1 MAGEKDKDK
10 APIVVKRVKKGGHG
24 FHGGVWKIAYAD
36 FVTAM
41 MAFFLLMWV
50 LGSTTRGDL
59 AGISA
64 YFQNPLR
71 VAVDG
76 GAGSGDATRLIK
88 GGGESMMHAQG
99 QEAKAD
105 SDSTQR
111 SKSTTA
117 AQEPD
122 DEARKFQFDSKS
134 KNPGSTEGAPDGV
147 GTEKGGGAAGSSS
160 GAASGGADAGKGAAS
175 GAASGAAASASAAAA
190 AKQSAQAQQQVKA
203 EIERAVKSDGELS
216 KIKNQLM
223 MDVTSEGLRLQIVD
237 EKNRPMFESGATVL
251 ADHIRR
257 LMRIIGK
264 VVGET
269 NFAIKVE
276 GHTDSKGTGSDAGR
290 GNWELS
296 TDRANAARRELVS
309 GGLRPDQVAQVVGY
323 ADKLRINKDDPSDPL
338 NRRIS
343 ITVLANTAAGPK
355 TKAPGTESLG
365 GLSGGIMP
373 GATPTGPNN
382 GGESGMPGGAP
393 APGLA
398 APTQPDSAPVM
409 AIRPEIKREVLEAA
423 RRAGG
428 IEMLAPRTPG
438 ARGKSD
444 H

>member
-10 APIVVKRVKKGGHG
+10 APIVIKRVKKGGHG

-122 DEARKFQFDSKS
+122 DEARKFQFDSKAQ
-134 KNPGSTEGAPDGV
+134 NPGSTQGVPNGV
-147 GTEKGGGAAGSSS
+147 GNDKGGTQGSSAGAAGASQ
-160 GAASGGADAGKGAAS
+160 GAAQGAA
-175 GAASGAAASASAAAA
+175 GAAQGAAAAA
-190 AKQSAQAQQQVKA
+190 AKENAQAQQQVKS

-223 MDVTSEGLRLQIVD
+223 MDITSDGLRLQIVD
-237 EKNRPMFESGATVL
+237 EKNRPMFESGGTVL

-276 GHTDSKGTGSDAGR
+276 GHTDSKGIGSDAGR

-296 TDRANAARRELVS
+296 TERANAARREMVS
-309 GGLRPDQVAQVVGY
+309 GGLRADQVAQVVGY
-323 ADKLRINKDDPSDPL
+323 ADKLRVNKEDPNDPI

-355 TKAPGTESLG
+355 TKAPGTEAVG

-373 GATPTGPNN
+373 GASPAGQNAA
-382 GGESGMPGGAP
+382 GAP
-393 APGLA
+393 LAPGLA
-398 APTQPDSAPVM
+398 SPTLPDSVPAM

-428 IEMLAPRTPG
+428 IEMLAPLPAG
-438 ARGKSD
+438 ARGKSER
-444 H
+444 

>member
-10 APIVVKRVKKGGHG
+10 APIVIKRVKKGGHG

-122 DEARKFQFDSKS
+122 DEARKFQFDSKAQ
-134 KNPGSTEGAPDGV
+134 NPGSTQGVPNGV
-147 GTEKGGGAAGSSS
+147 GNDKGGTQGSSAGAAGASQ
-160 GAASGGADAGKGAAS
+160 GAAQGAA
-175 GAASGAAASASAAAA
+175 GAAQGAAAAA
-190 AKQSAQAQQQVKA
+190 AKENAQAQQQVKA

-223 MDVTSEGLRLQIVD
+223 MDITSDGLRLQIVD
-237 EKNRPMFESGATVL
+237 EKNRPMFESGGTVL

-276 GHTDSKGTGSDAGR
+276 GHTDSKGIGSDAGR

-296 TDRANAARRELVS
+296 TERANAARREMVS
-309 GGLRPDQVAQVVGY
+309 GGLRADQVAQVVGY
-323 ADKLRINKDDPSDPL
+323 ADKLRVNKEDPNDPI

-355 TKAPGTESLG
+355 TKAPGTEAVG

-373 GATPTGPNN
+373 GASPAGQNVA
-382 GGESGMPGGAP
+382 GAP
-393 APGLA
+393 LAPGLA
-398 APTQPDSAPVM
+398 SPTLPDSVPAM

-428 IEMLAPRTPG
+428 IEMLAPLPAG
-438 ARGKSD
+438 ARGKSER
-444 H
+444 

>member
-10 APIVVKRVKKGGHG
+10 APIVIKRVKKGGHG

-122 DEARKFQFDSKS
+122 DEARKFQFDSKA
-134 KNPGSTEGAPDGV
+134 KNPGSTQGVQDGV
-147 GTEKGGGAAGSSS
+147 GMEKGGAQGSSS
-160 GAASGGADAGKGAAS
+160 GAAGGAQGAAGGAQ
-175 GAASGAAASASAAAA
+175 GAAAAAA
-190 AKQSAQAQQQVKA
+190 AKENAQAQQQVKA

-223 MDVTSEGLRLQIVD
+223 MDITSDGLRLQIVD
-237 EKNRPMFESGATVL
+237 EKNRPMFESGGTVL

-276 GHTDSKGTGSDAGR
+276 GHTDSKGVGSDAGR

-296 TDRANAARRELVS
+296 TERANAARREMVS
-309 GGLRPDQVAQVVGY
+309 GGLRADQVAQVVGY
-323 ADKLRINKDDPSDPL
+323 ADKLRVNKEDPSDPI

-355 TKAPGTESLG
+355 TKAPGTEVLG

-373 GATPTGPNN
+373 GATPAGQNAA
-382 GGESGMPGGAP
+382 GAP
-393 APGLA
+393 LAPGLA
-398 APTQPDSAPVM
+398 APTLPDSAPAM

-428 IEMLAPRTPG
+428 IEMLAPLPAG
-438 ARGKSD
+438 ARGKSER
-444 H
+444 

>member
-10 APIVVKRVKKGGHG
+10 APIVIKRVKKGGHG

-117 AQEPD
+117 TQEPD

-134 KNPGSTEGAPDGV
+134 KNPGSTQGMPDGV
-147 GTEKGGGAAGSSS
+147 GMEKGGAQGSSS
-160 GAASGGADAGKGAAS
+160 GAAGGAQGAAQGASGGAQGA
-175 GAASGAAASASAAAA
+175 AAAA
-190 AKQSAQAQQQVKA
+190 AKENAQAQQQVKA

-223 MDVTSEGLRLQIVD
+223 MDITSDGLRLQIVD
-237 EKNRPMFESGATVL
+237 EKNRPMFESGGAVL
-251 ADHIRR
+251 AEHIRR

-276 GHTDSKGTGSDAGR
+276 GHTDSKGIGSDAGR

-296 TDRANAARRELVS
+296 TDRANAARREMVS
-309 GGLRPDQVAQVVGY
+309 GGLRADQVAQVVGY
-323 ADKLRINKDDPSDPL
+323 ADKLRVNKEDPNDPI

-355 TKAPGTESLG
+355 TKAPGTEVLG

-373 GATPTGPNN
+373 GATPVGQNVA
-382 GGESGMPGGAP
+382 GAP
-393 APGLA
+393 LAPGLA
-398 APTQPDSAPVM
+398 APTLPDSAPAM

-428 IEMLAPRTPG
+428 IEMLAPLPAG
-438 ARGKSD
+438 ARGKSER
-444 H
+444 

>member
-10 APIVVKRVKKGGHG
+10 APIVIKRVKKGGHG

-122 DEARKFQFDSKS
+122 DEARKYQFDSKAQ
-134 KNPGSTEGAPDGV
+134 NPGSTQGVPNGV
-147 GTEKGGGAAGSSS
+147 GNDKGGAQGSSAGAAGAAQ
-160 GAASGGADAGKGAAS
+160 GAAGAPQGAA
-175 GAASGAAASASAAAA
+175 GAAQGAAAAA
-190 AKQSAQAQQQVKA
+190 AKENAQAQQQVKA

-223 MDVTSEGLRLQIVD
+223 MDITSDGLRLQIVD
-237 EKNRPMFESGATVL
+237 EKNRPMFESGGTVL

-276 GHTDSKGTGSDAGR
+276 GHTDSKGIGSDAGR

-296 TDRANAARRELVS
+296 TERANAARREMVS
-309 GGLRPDQVAQVVGY
+309 GGLRADQVAQVVGY
-323 ADKLRINKDDPSDPL
+323 ADKLRVNKEDPNDPI

-355 TKAPGTESLG
+355 TKAPGTEAVG

-373 GATPTGPNN
+373 GASPAGQNAA
-382 GGESGMPGGAP
+382 GAP
-393 APGLA
+393 LAPGLA
-398 APTQPDSAPVM
+398 SPTLPDSVPAM

-428 IEMLAPRTPG
+428 IEMLAPLPAG
-438 ARGKSD
+438 ARGKSER
-444 H
+444 

>member
-10 APIVVKRVKKGGHG
+10 APIVIKRVKKGGHG

-134 KNPGSTEGAPDGV
+134 KNPGSTQGVQDGV
-147 GTEKGGGAAGSSS
+147 GSEKGGAQGSTT
-160 GAASGGADAGKGAAS
+160 
-175 GAASGAAASASAAAA
+175 GAAAGAQGQGAQGAAQGAAAAA
-190 AKQSAQAQQQVKA
+190 AKENAQAQQQVKA

-223 MDVTSEGLRLQIVD
+223 MDITSDGLRLQIVD
-237 EKNRPMFESGATVL
+237 EKNRPMFESGGTVL

-276 GHTDSKGTGSDAGR
+276 GHTDSKGIGSDAGR

-296 TDRANAARRELVS
+296 TDRANAARREMVS
-309 GGLRPDQVAQVVGY
+309 GGLRADQVAQVVGY
-323 ADKLRINKDDPSDPL
+323 ADKLRVNKEDPSDPI

-355 TKAPGTESLG
+355 TKAPGTEALG

-373 GATPTGPNN
+373 GASPAGAD
-382 GGESGMPGGAP
+382 GAGAP
-393 APGLA
+393 PAPA
-398 APTQPDSAPVM
+398 VTMPTQPDSAPKM

-428 IEMLAPRTPG
+428 IEMLAPLPAG
-438 ARGKSD
+438 ARGSKSD

>member
-10 APIVVKRVKKGGHG
+10 APIVIKRVKKGGHG

-134 KNPGSTEGAPDGV
+134 KNPGSTQGVQDGV
-147 GTEKGGGAAGSSS
+147 GSEKGGAQGST
-160 GAASGGADAGKGAAS
+160 
-175 GAASGAAASASAAAA
+175 SGAAAGAQGQGAQGAAQGAAAAA
-190 AKQSAQAQQQVKA
+190 AKENAQAQQQVKA

-223 MDVTSEGLRLQIVD
+223 MDITSDGLRLQIVD
-237 EKNRPMFESGATVL
+237 EKNRPMFESGGTVL

-276 GHTDSKGTGSDAGR
+276 GHTDSKGIGSDAGR

-296 TDRANAARRELVS
+296 TERANAARREMVS
-309 GGLRPDQVAQVVGY
+309 GGLRADQVAQVVGY
-323 ADKLRINKDDPSDPL
+323 ADKLRVNKEDPSDPI

-355 TKAPGTESLG
+355 TKAPGTEALG

-373 GATPTGPNN
+373 GASPA
-382 GGESGMPGGAP
+382 GADG
-393 APGLA
+393 AGA
-398 APTQPDSAPVM
+398 ASAASIAQPTQPDSAPKM

-428 IEMLAPRTPG
+428 IEMLAPLPAG
-438 ARGKSD
+438 ARGSKSD

>member
-10 APIVVKRVKKGGHG
+10 APIVIKRVKKGGHG

-122 DEARKFQFDSKS
+122 DEARKFQFDSKAQ
-134 KNPGSTEGAPDGV
+134 NPGSTQGVPNGV
-147 GTEKGGGAAGSSS
+147 GNDKGGTQGSSAGAAGASQGATQ
-160 GAASGGADAGKGAAS
+160 GAAGAAQ
-175 GAASGAAASASAAAA
+175 GAAAAA
-190 AKQSAQAQQQVKA
+190 AKENAQAQQQVKA

-223 MDVTSEGLRLQIVD
+223 MDITSDGLRLQIVD
-237 EKNRPMFESGATVL
+237 EKNRPMFESGGTVL

-276 GHTDSKGTGSDAGR
+276 GHTDSKGIGSDAGR

-296 TDRANAARRELVS
+296 TERANAARREMVS
-309 GGLRPDQVAQVVGY
+309 GGLRADQVAQVVGY
-323 ADKLRINKDDPSDPL
+323 ADKLRVNKEDPNDPI

-355 TKAPGTESLG
+355 TKAPGTEAVG

-373 GATPTGPNN
+373 GASPAGQNAA
-382 GGESGMPGGAP
+382 GAP
-393 APGLA
+393 LAPGLA
-398 APTQPDSAPVM
+398 SPTLPDSVPAM

-428 IEMLAPRTPG
+428 IEMLAPLPAG
-438 ARGKSD
+438 ARGKSER
-444 H
+444 

>member
-10 APIVVKRVKKGGHG
+10 APIVIKRVKKGGHG

-122 DEARKFQFDSKS
+122 DEARKFQFDSKAQ
-134 KNPGSTEGAPDGV
+134 NPGSTQGVPNGV
-147 GTEKGGGAAGSSS
+147 GNDKGGTQGSSAGAAGAAQ
-160 GAASGGADAGKGAAS
+160 GAAGAPQGAA
-175 GAASGAAASASAAAA
+175 GAAQGAAAAA
-190 AKQSAQAQQQVKA
+190 AKENAQAQQQVKA

-223 MDVTSEGLRLQIVD
+223 MDVTSDGLRLQIVD
-237 EKNRPMFESGATVL
+237 EKNRPMFESGGTVL

-276 GHTDSKGTGSDAGR
+276 GHTDSKGIGSDAGR

-296 TDRANAARRELVS
+296 TERANAARREMVS
-309 GGLRPDQVAQVVGY
+309 GGLRADQVAQVVGY
-323 ADKLRINKDDPSDPL
+323 ADKLRVNKEDPNDPI

-355 TKAPGTESLG
+355 TKAPGTEAVG

-373 GATPTGPNN
+373 GASPAGQNAA
-382 GGESGMPGGAP
+382 GAP
-393 APGLA
+393 LAPGLA
-398 APTQPDSAPVM
+398 SPTLPDSVPAM

-428 IEMLAPRTPG
+428 IEMLAPLPAG
-438 ARGKSD
+438 ARGKSER
-444 H
+444 

>member
-10 APIVVKRVKKGGHG
+10 APIVIKRVKKGGHG

-99 QEAKAD
+99 QEARAD

-134 KNPGSTEGAPDGV
+134 KNPGSTQGVQDGV
-147 GTEKGGGAAGSSS
+147 GSEMGGAQGANSGAAGNAKGGAQ
-160 GAASGGADAGKGAAS
+160 GAAGGAQGA
-175 GAASGAAASASAAAA
+175 AAAA
-190 AKQSAQAQQQVKA
+190 AKENAQAQQQVKA

-223 MDVTSEGLRLQIVD
+223 MDITSDGLRLQIVD
-237 EKNRPMFESGATVL
+237 EKNRPMFESGGTVL

-276 GHTDSKGTGSDAGR
+276 GHTDSKGIGSDAGR

-296 TDRANAARRELVS
+296 TDRANAARREMVS
-309 GGLRPDQVAQVVGY
+309 GGLRADQVAQVVGY
-323 ADKLRINKDDPSDPL
+323 ADKLRVNKEDPNDPI

-355 TKAPGTESLG
+355 TKAPGTEALG

-373 GATPTGPNN
+373 GATPA
-382 GGESGMPGGAP
+382 GESAAGAP
-393 APGLA
+393 LAPGLA
-398 APTQPDSAPVM
+398 APTLPDSAPAM

-428 IEMLAPRTPG
+428 IEMLAPLPAG
-438 ARGKSD
+438 ARGKSER
-444 H
+444 

>member
-10 APIVVKRVKKGGHG
+10 APIVIKRVKKGGHG

-122 DEARKFQFDSKS
+122 DEARKFQFDSKA
-134 KNPGSTEGAPDGV
+134 KNPGSTQGVQDGV
-147 GTEKGGGAAGSSS
+147 GMEKGGAQGSSS
-160 GAASGGADAGKGAAS
+160 GAAGGAQGAAG
-175 GAASGAAASASAAAA
+175 GAQGAAAAA
-190 AKQSAQAQQQVKA
+190 AKENVQAQQQVKA

-223 MDVTSEGLRLQIVD
+223 MDITSDGLRLQIVD
-237 EKNRPMFESGATVL
+237 EKNRPMFESGGTVL

-276 GHTDSKGTGSDAGR
+276 GHTDSKGVGSDAGR

-296 TDRANAARRELVS
+296 TERANAARREMVS
-309 GGLRPDQVAQVVGY
+309 GGLRADQVAQVVGY
-323 ADKLRINKDDPSDPL
+323 ADKLRVNKEDPSDPI

-355 TKAPGTESLG
+355 TKAPGTEVLG

-373 GATPTGPNN
+373 GATPAGQNAA
-382 GGESGMPGGAP
+382 GAP
-393 APGLA
+393 LAPGLA
-398 APTQPDSAPVM
+398 APTLPDSAPAM

-428 IEMLAPRTPG
+428 IEMLAPLPAG
-438 ARGKSD
+438 ARGKSER
-444 H
+444 

>member
-1 MAGEKDKDK
+1 
-10 APIVVKRVKKGGHG
+10 
-24 FHGGVWKIAYAD
+24 
-36 FVTAM
+36 M

-111 SKSTTA
+111 SKSTTVE
-117 AQEPD
+117 QEAD
-122 DEARKFQFDSKS
+122 DEARKYQFDTKS
-134 KNPGSTEGAPDGV
+134 KTPGSAKGEPDAV
-147 GTEKGGGAAGSSS
+147 GSEMGKAQS
-160 GAASGGADAGKGAAS
+160 DAQ
-175 GAASGAAASASAAAA
+175 A
-190 AKQSAQAQQQVKA
+190 AKQAAKQAAQAQQQMRA
-203 EIERAVKSDGELS
+203 EIEQAVKADPSLS
-216 KIKNQLM
+216 KIQNQLM
-223 MDVTSEGLRLQIVD
+223 MDVTSDGLRLQIVD
-237 EKNRPMFESGATVL
+237 EKNRPMFDSGATGL
-251 ADHIRR
+251 AEHTRR

-276 GHTDSKGTGSDAGR
+276 GHTDSKGSSSDSGR

-296 TDRANAARRELVS
+296 ADRANAARRELIA
-309 GGLRPDQVAQVVGY
+309 GGLRGDQVAQVVGY
-323 ADKLRINKDDPSDPL
+323 ADKVRLNADDPNDPL
-338 NRRIS
+338 NLRIS
-343 ITVLANTAAGPK
+343 ITVLAKTAAGPK
-355 TKAPGTESLG
+355 SKAPGTAAEG
-365 GLSGGIMP
+365 GMSSPTAPDQPLP
-373 GATPTGPNN
+373 GALMPSGSAGAP
-382 GGESGMPGGAP
+382 GASGMAPNGAP
-393 APGLA
+393 ANGLA
-398 APTQPDSAPVM
+398 APTRPDSTPPLQV
-409 AIRPEIKREVLEAA
+409 RPEIKLEVLEAA

-428 IEMLAPRTPG
+428 LDFMNKSPLPAG

>member
-10 APIVVKRVKKGGHG
+10 APIVIKRVKKGGHG

-36 FVTAM
+36 FVTAT

-134 KNPGSTEGAPDGV
+134 KNPGSTQGVQDGV
-147 GTEKGGGAAGSSS
+147 GSEKGGAQGST
-160 GAASGGADAGKGAAS
+160 S
-175 GAASGAAASASAAAA
+175 GAASGAQGQGAQGQGAQGAAQGAAAAA
-190 AKQSAQAQQQVKA
+190 AKENAQAQQQVKA

-223 MDVTSEGLRLQIVD
+223 MDITSDGLRLQIVD
-237 EKNRPMFESGATVL
+237 EKNRPMFESGGTVL

-276 GHTDSKGTGSDAGR
+276 GHTDSKGIGSDAGR

-296 TDRANAARRELVS
+296 TDRANAARREMVS
-309 GGLRPDQVAQVVGY
+309 GGLRADQVAQVVGY
-323 ADKLRINKDDPSDPL
+323 ADKLRVNKEDPSDPI

-355 TKAPGTESLG
+355 TKAPGTEALG

-373 GATPTGPNN
+373 GASPAGAD
-382 GGESGMPGGAP
+382 GAGAP
-393 APGLA
+393 PAPA
-398 APTQPDSAPVM
+398 VTMPTQPDSAPKM

-428 IEMLAPRTPG
+428 IEMLAPLPAG
-438 ARGKSD
+438 ARGSKSD

>member
-10 APIVVKRVKKGGHG
+10 APIVIKRVKKGGHG

-122 DEARKFQFDSKS
+122 DEARKFQFDSKAQ
-134 KNPGSTEGAPDGV
+134 NPGSTQGVPNGV
-147 GTEKGGGAAGSSS
+147 GNDKGGTQGSSAGAAGASQGATQ
-160 GAASGGADAGKGAAS
+160 GAAGAAQ
-175 GAASGAAASASAAAA
+175 GSAVAA
-190 AKQSAQAQQQVKA
+190 AKENEQAQQQVKA

-223 MDVTSEGLRLQIVD
+223 MDITSDGLRLQIVD
-237 EKNRPMFESGATVL
+237 EKNRPMFESGGTVL

-276 GHTDSKGTGSDAGR
+276 GHTDSKGIGSDAGR

-296 TDRANAARRELVS
+296 TERANAARREMVS
-309 GGLRPDQVAQVVGY
+309 GGLRADQVAQVVGY
-323 ADKLRINKDDPSDPL
+323 ADKLRVNKEDPNDPI

-355 TKAPGTESLG
+355 TKAPGTEAVG

-373 GATPTGPNN
+373 GASPAGQNVA
-382 GGESGMPGGAP
+382 GAP
-393 APGLA
+393 LAPGLA
-398 APTQPDSAPVM
+398 SPTLPDSVPAM

-428 IEMLAPRTPG
+428 IEMLAPLPAG
-438 ARGKSD
+438 ARGKSER
-444 H
+444 

>member
-10 APIVVKRVKKGGHG
+10 APIVIKRVKKGGHG

-134 KNPGSTEGAPDGV
+134 KNPGSTQGVQDGV
-147 GTEKGGGAAGSSS
+147 GSEKGGAQGSTT
-160 GAASGGADAGKGAAS
+160 
-175 GAASGAAASASAAAA
+175 GAAAGAQGQGAQGAAQGAAAAA
-190 AKQSAQAQQQVKA
+190 AKENAQAQQQVKA

-223 MDVTSEGLRLQIVD
+223 MDITSDGLRLQIVD
-237 EKNRPMFESGATVL
+237 EKNRPMFESGGTVL

-276 GHTDSKGTGSDAGR
+276 GHTDSKGIGSDAGR

-296 TDRANAARRELVS
+296 TDRANAARREMVS
-309 GGLRPDQVAQVVGY
+309 GGLRADQVAQVVGY
-323 ADKLRINKDDPSDPL
+323 ADKLRVNKEDPSDPI

-355 TKAPGTESLG
+355 TKAPGTEALG

-373 GATPTGPNN
+373 GASPASADGA
-382 GGESGMPGGAP
+382 GAP
-393 APGLA
+393 PAPA
-398 APTQPDSAPVM
+398 VTMPTQPDSAPKM

-428 IEMLAPRTPG
+428 IEMLAPLPAG
-438 ARGKSD
+438 ARGSKSD

>member
-111 SKSTTA
+111 SKSTTVE
-117 AQEPD
+117 QEAD
-122 DEARKFQFDSKS
+122 DEARKYQFDSKS
-134 KNPGSTEGAPDGV
+134 KTPGSAKGEPD
-147 GTEKGGGAAGSSS
+147 AIGSEM
-160 GAASGGADAGKGAAS
+160 GKAQAE
-175 GAASGAAASASAAAA
+175 AQA
-190 AKQSAQAQQQVKA
+190 AKQAARAQQQMREEIEQAVKA
-203 EIERAVKSDGELS
+203 DPSLS
-216 KIKNQLM
+216 KIQNQLM
-223 MDVTSEGLRLQIVD
+223 MDVTSDGLRLQIVD
-237 EKNRPMFESGATVL
+237 EKNRPMFDSGATGL
-251 ADHIRR
+251 AEHTRR

-276 GHTDSKGTGSDAGR
+276 GHTDSKGSSSDSGR

-296 TDRANAARRELVS
+296 ADRANAARRELIA
-309 GGLRPDQVAQVVGY
+309 GGLRGDQVAQVVGY
-323 ADKLRINKDDPSDPL
+323 ADKVRLNADDPNDPL

-343 ITVLANTAAGPK
+343 ITVLAKTAAGPK
-355 TKAPGTESLG
+355 SRAPGTAATP
-365 GLSGGIMP
+365 GLSSPTAPDQPLP
-373 GATPTGPNN
+373 GALMPVGP
-382 GGESGMPGGAP
+382 GDAQSGAPGASGMAPNGAP
-393 APGLA
+393 ANGLA
-398 APTQPDSAPVM
+398 APTRRDSTPPLQV
-409 AIRPEIKREVLEAA
+409 RPEIKLEVLEAA

-428 IEMLAPRTPG
+428 LDFMNKSPLPAG

>member
-10 APIVVKRVKKGGHG
+10 APIVIKRVKKGGHG

-134 KNPGSTEGAPDGV
+134 QNPGSTQGVQDGV
-147 GTEKGGGAAGSSS
+147 GSEKGGAQGST
-160 GAASGGADAGKGAAS
+160 
-175 GAASGAAASASAAAA
+175 SGAAAGAQGQGAQGAAQGAAAAA
-190 AKQSAQAQQQVKA
+190 AKESAQAQQQVKA

-223 MDVTSEGLRLQIVD
+223 MDITSDGLRLQIVD
-237 EKNRPMFESGATVL
+237 EKNRPMFGSGGTVL
-251 ADHIRR
+251 AEHIRR

-276 GHTDSKGTGSDAGR
+276 GHTDSKGTGSDSGR
-290 GNWELS
+290 GNWE
-296 TDRANAARRELVS
+296 
-309 GGLRPDQVAQVVGY
+309 
-323 ADKLRINKDDPSDPL
+323 
-338 NRRIS
+338 
-343 ITVLANTAAGPK
+343 
-355 TKAPGTESLG
+355 
-365 GLSGGIMP
+365 
-373 GATPTGPNN
+373 
-382 GGESGMPGGAP
+382 
-393 APGLA
+393 
-398 APTQPDSAPVM
+398 
-409 AIRPEIKREVLEAA
+409 
-423 RRAGG
+423 
-428 IEMLAPRTPG
+428 
-438 ARGKSD
+438 
-444 H
+444 

>member
-10 APIVVKRVKKGGHG
+10 APIVIKRVKKGGHG

-122 DEARKFQFDSKS
+122 DEARKFQFDSKAQ
-134 KNPGSTEGAPDGV
+134 NPGSTQGVPNGV
-147 GTEKGGGAAGSSS
+147 GNDKGGTQGSSAGAAGASQ
-160 GAASGGADAGKGAAS
+160 GAAQGAA
-175 GAASGAAASASAAAA
+175 GAAQGAAAAA
-190 AKQSAQAQQQVKA
+190 AKENAQAQQQVKA

-223 MDVTSEGLRLQIVD
+223 MDITSDGLRLQIVD
-237 EKNRPMFESGATVL
+237 EKNRPMFESGGTVL

-276 GHTDSKGTGSDAGR
+276 GHTDSKGIGSDAGR

-296 TDRANAARRELVS
+296 TERANAARREMVS
-309 GGLRPDQVAQVVGY
+309 GGLRADQVAQVVGY
-323 ADKLRINKDDPSDPL
+323 ADKLRVNKEDPNDPI

-355 TKAPGTESLG
+355 TKAPGTEAVG

-373 GATPTGPNN
+373 GASPAGQNAA
-382 GGESGMPGGAP
+382 GAP
-393 APGLA
+393 LAPGLA
-398 APTQPDSAPVM
+398 SPTLPDSVPAM

-428 IEMLAPRTPG
+428 IEMLAPLPAG
-438 ARGKSD
+438 ARGKSER
-444 H
+444 

>member
-10 APIVVKRVKKGGHG
+10 APIVIKRVKKGGHG

-122 DEARKFQFDSKS
+122 DEARKFQFDSKAQ
-134 KNPGSTEGAPDGV
+134 NPGSTQGVPNGV
-147 GTEKGGGAAGSSS
+147 GNDKGGTQGSSAGAAGASQ
-160 GAASGGADAGKGAAS
+160 GAAQGAA
-175 GAASGAAASASAAAA
+175 GAAQGAAAAA
-190 AKQSAQAQQQVKA
+190 AKENAQAQQQVKA

-223 MDVTSEGLRLQIVD
+223 MDITSDGLRLQIVD
-237 EKNRPMFESGATVL
+237 EKNRPMFESGGTVL

-276 GHTDSKGTGSDAGR
+276 GHTDSKGIGSDAGR

-296 TDRANAARRELVS
+296 TERANAARREMVS
-309 GGLRPDQVAQVVGY
+309 GGLRADQVAQVVGY
-323 ADKLRINKDDPSDPL
+323 ADKLRVNKEDPNDPI

-355 TKAPGTESLG
+355 TKAPGTEAVG

-373 GATPTGPNN
+373 GASPAGQNAA
-382 GGESGMPGGAP
+382 GAP
-393 APGLA
+393 LAPGLA
-398 APTQPDSAPVM
+398 SPTLPDSVPTM

-428 IEMLAPRTPG
+428 IEMLAPLPAG
-438 ARGKSD
+438 ARGKSER
-444 H
+444 

>member
-10 APIVVKRVKKGGHG
+10 APIVIKRVKKGGHG

-134 KNPGSTEGAPDGV
+134 KNPGSTQGVQDGV
-147 GTEKGGGAAGSSS
+147 GSEMGGAQGASS
-160 GAASGGADAGKGAAS
+160 GAAGGAQGAAGGAQ
-175 GAASGAAASASAAAA
+175 GAAGGAQGAAAAA
-190 AKQSAQAQQQVKA
+190 AKENAQAQQQVKA

-223 MDVTSEGLRLQIVD
+223 MDITSDGLRLQIVD
-237 EKNRPMFESGATVL
+237 EKNRPMFESGGTVL

-276 GHTDSKGTGSDAGR
+276 GHTDSKGIGSDAGR

-296 TDRANAARRELVS
+296 TDRANAARREMVS
-309 GGLRPDQVAQVVGY
+309 GGLRADQVAQVVGY
-323 ADKLRINKDDPSDPL
+323 ADKLRVNKEDPSDPI

-355 TKAPGTESLG
+355 TKAPGTEVLG

-373 GATPTGPNN
+373 GATPAGQNAA
-382 GGESGMPGGAP
+382 GAP
-393 APGLA
+393 LAPGLA
-398 APTQPDSAPVM
+398 APTLPDSAPAM

-428 IEMLAPRTPG
+428 IEMLAPLPAG
-438 ARGKSD
+438 ARGKSER
-444 H
+444 

>member
-10 APIVVKRVKKGGHG
+10 APIVIKRVKKGGHG

-134 KNPGSTEGAPDGV
+134 KNPGSTQGVQDGV
-147 GTEKGGGAAGSSS
+147 GSEMGGAQGASS
-160 GAASGGADAGKGAAS
+160 GAAGGAQGAAGGAQ
-175 GAASGAAASASAAAA
+175 GAAGGTQGAAAAA
-190 AKQSAQAQQQVKA
+190 AKENAQAQQQVKA

-223 MDVTSEGLRLQIVD
+223 MDITSDGLRLQIVD
-237 EKNRPMFESGATVL
+237 EKNRPMFESGGTVL

-276 GHTDSKGTGSDAGR
+276 GHTDSKGIGSDAGR

-296 TDRANAARRELVS
+296 TDRANAARREMVS
-309 GGLRPDQVAQVVGY
+309 GGLRADQVAQVVGY
-323 ADKLRINKDDPSDPL
+323 ADKLRVNKEDPSDPI

-355 TKAPGTESLG
+355 TKAPGTEVLG

-373 GATPTGPNN
+373 GATPAGQNAA
-382 GGESGMPGGAP
+382 GAP
-393 APGLA
+393 LAPGLA
-398 APTQPDSAPVM
+398 APTLPDSAPAM

-428 IEMLAPRTPG
+428 IEMLAPLPAG
-438 ARGKSD
+438 ARGKSER
-444 H
+444 

>member
-10 APIVVKRVKKGGHG
+10 APIVIKRVKKGGHG

-134 KNPGSTEGAPDGV
+134 KNPGSTQGVRDGV
-147 GTEKGGGAAGSSS
+147 GSEMGGAQGASS
-160 GAASGGADAGKGAAS
+160 GAAGGAQGAAGGAQ
-175 GAASGAAASASAAAA
+175 GAAGGAQGAAAAA
-190 AKQSAQAQQQVKA
+190 AKENAQAQQQVKA

-223 MDVTSEGLRLQIVD
+223 MDITSDGLRLQIVD
-237 EKNRPMFESGATVL
+237 EKNRPMFESGGTVL

-276 GHTDSKGTGSDAGR
+276 GHTDSKGIGSDAGR

-296 TDRANAARRELVS
+296 TDRANAARREMVS
-309 GGLRPDQVAQVVGY
+309 GGLRADQVAQVVGY
-323 ADKLRINKDDPSDPL
+323 ADKLRVNKEDPSDPI

-355 TKAPGTESLG
+355 TKAPGTEVLG

-373 GATPTGPNN
+373 GATPAGQNAA
-382 GGESGMPGGAP
+382 GAP
-393 APGLA
+393 LAPGLA
-398 APTQPDSAPVM
+398 APTLPDSAPAM

-428 IEMLAPRTPG
+428 IEMLAPLPAG
-438 ARGKSD
+438 ARGKSER
-444 H
+444 